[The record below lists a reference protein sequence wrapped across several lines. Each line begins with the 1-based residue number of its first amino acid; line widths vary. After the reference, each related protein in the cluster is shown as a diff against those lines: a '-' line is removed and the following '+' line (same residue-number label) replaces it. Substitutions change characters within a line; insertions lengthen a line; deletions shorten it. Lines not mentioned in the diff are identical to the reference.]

1 MISKESKMENKT
13 PTTKAPVSKAA
24 ESAKTETKTTT
35 SSTTTAAASTTAS
48 SAATKTTAA
57 KAPAKKPAAKKPAA
71 KKPAAKKPAAKKTT
85 TTAAASTAKK
95 APAKKTTTKRG
106 RKPGSKNKK
115 VENVQETIV
124 QFEGQDIVVAEQL
137 VERVKEAYKNAG
149 HRVGNINNLKIY
161 INVEERKA
169 YYVINN
175 KSEENFF
182 IDL

>member
-13 PTTKAPVSKAA
+13 PATKAPVSKAA
-24 ESAKTETKTTT
+24 EPTKTETKTTT
-35 SSTTTAAASTTAS
+35 TSTTTAAASTTAS

-71 KKPAAKKPAAKKTT
+71 KKPAAKKPAAKKT